1 MARFFSLD
9 DIRATRSRLGERIST
24 TPVWQW
30 QDDLIAARAGQE
42 TDIFVKLELLQ
53 QTGSFKARGALNNL
67 LALDAEQ
74 RARGVTAV
82 SAGNHAVA
90 VAWAAQM
97 MGASAKVVMFKG
109 ANPLRV
115 QKAREYGAEIVIAES
130 AADAFERAAAIQQEE
145 GRALVHPFEGET
157 TALGT
162 ATVGL
167 EFVEQVAD
175 LDAVI
180 VPIGGGGLIAGMA
193 AAIKQAHPSCAVYG
207 VEPEGADSMS
217 RSFAAGSPQR
227 LERINTIADSLG
239 APMALPYSY
248 ALCREYVDEIVL
260 VRDEA
265 LRDAMRLLFF
275 GMKLAVEPA
284 CAAATAAL
292 VGPLLEKVRGK
303 RVGVIACGANIDIA
317 TFTRLVGEG

>member
-1 MARFFSLD
+1 MGDFFSLD
-9 DIRATRSRLGERIST
+9 DIRATRTRLGDRIHT

-30 QDDLIAARAGQE
+30 QDDLISARVGTE
-42 TDIFVKLELLQ
+42 TDVFVKLELLQ
-53 QTGSFKARGALNNL
+53 HTGSFKARGALNNL
-67 LALDAEQ
+67 LSLDADQ
-74 RARGVTAV
+74 RGRGVTAV

-90 VAWAAQM
+90 VAWAAQS

-130 AADAFERAAAIQQEE
+130 AAEAFERAAEIQQTE
-145 GRALVHPFEGET
+145 GRAFVHPFEGET

-167 EFVEQVAD
+167 EFIEQAAD

-193 AAIKQAHPSCAVYG
+193 AAIKQARPTCKVYG

-260 VRDEA
+260 ISDDAMRE
-265 LRDAMRLLFF
+265 AMRLLFF
-275 GMKLAVEPA
+275 GLKLAVEPA
-284 CAAATAAL
+284 CAAATAGL

-317 TFTRLVGEG
+317 TFTRLVNEG